1 MNMYYI
7 TVKSMYLI
15 FKESNLQFIV
25 KVQVHLLRALHY
37 PYLPFCYH
45 DGRVRAMKFLIS
57 FQETTVSS
65 SY

>member
-1 MNMYYI
+1 MNIYYI

-37 PYLPFCYH
+37 PYLPFCYR
-45 DGRVRAMKFLIS
+45 DGRVRAMKFLNS